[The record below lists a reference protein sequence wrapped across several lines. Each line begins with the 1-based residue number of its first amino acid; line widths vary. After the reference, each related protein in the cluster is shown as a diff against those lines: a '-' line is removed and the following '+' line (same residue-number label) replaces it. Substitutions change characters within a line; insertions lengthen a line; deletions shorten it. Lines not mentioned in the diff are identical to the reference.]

1 MKKLILLAALS
12 VASLVSAKN
21 EFKTSDKPEILNS
34 ENYDYL
40 KKLNLV
46 EISST
51 EKNFVEISLKKQENY
66 NAIEISN
73 IYKVN
78 NSENYIVLMKGRVIN
93 LKISNTINTTEIIK
107 DISIASSIN
116 NDGNG
121 KIKVTDNLSK
131 DYFTATLEKGKL
143 INNNFSTSAGFCQRE
158 KNETFQRCF
167 FRESEEFCDD
177 FISTAAYITN
187 QSVQLLI
194 AATCTC

>member
-21 EFKTSDKPEILNS
+21 EFKDSEKPEILKS

-46 EISST
+46 EISSN
-51 EKNFVEISLKKQENY
+51 EKSFVEISLKKQENY
-66 NAIEISN
+66 NSIEVSD

-93 LKISNTINTTEIIK
+93 LKINKTINTVNIIK
-107 DISIASSIN
+107 DISITSSIN

-121 KIKVTDNLSK
+121 KIKLTDNLSK
-131 DYFTATLEKGKL
+131 DYFTAILEKGKL
-143 INNNFSTSAGFCQRE
+143 INDSFSASAGFCQRE